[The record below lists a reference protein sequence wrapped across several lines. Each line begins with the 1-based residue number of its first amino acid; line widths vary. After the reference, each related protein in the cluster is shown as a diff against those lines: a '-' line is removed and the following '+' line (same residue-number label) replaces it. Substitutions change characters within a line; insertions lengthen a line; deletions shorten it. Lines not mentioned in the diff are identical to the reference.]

1 MNKELKD
8 YTVEELKALGF
19 DIKNQLELASQNLQ
33 VINTE
38 LNRRAQEAEKD
49 PKKK

>member
-19 DIKNQLELASQNLQ
+19 DIKNNMELQSQNLQ
-33 VINTE
+33 VINQE
-38 LNRRAQEAEKD
+38 LQRRANEEK
-49 PKKK
+49 PKKKDK

>member
-19 DIKNQLELASQNLQ
+19 DIKNNMELQSQNLQ
-33 VINTE
+33 IINQE
-38 LNRRAQEAEKD
+38 LQRRASEPKED
-49 PKKK
+49 KKKK